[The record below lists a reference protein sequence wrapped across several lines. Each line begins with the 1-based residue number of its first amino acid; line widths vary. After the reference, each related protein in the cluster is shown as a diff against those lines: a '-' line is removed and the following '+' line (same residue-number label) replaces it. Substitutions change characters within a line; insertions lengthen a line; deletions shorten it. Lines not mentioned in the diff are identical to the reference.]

1 MRHLVDFAVRQGLEG
16 LWRNRVMSLAATVT
30 MVMMLVLLAS
40 LVIVLSG
47 LQAGVSYV
55 ESKVEIRA
63 ELAEGVVQERVD
75 TLTAQLQALP
85 EVASVTYVSKDEA
98 LAEFQRQRV
107 EDGKDPI
114 TGYTSNPF
122 PARLAIK
129 LVDPRQAGQVIGML
143 EAVRGSVVADIIGDP
158 QRTVDQLTSVT
169 ATLRTIGVAVLL
181 LVGFTVLL
189 IVVNTIRM
197 ALMSRAQEIE
207 IMRLVGASDQFV
219 RWPFIVEG
227 LLVGLA
233 GAVVTLTLLLL
244 ASGPISEVANVI
256 AGQVPVGFSQSLTLQ
271 VVSLVLA
278 AGLGLG
284 GFGAWIS
291 VRTYLRTTA

>member
-1 MRHLVDFAVRQGLEG
+1 
-16 LWRNRVMSLAATVT
+16 VMSLAATVT

-47 LQAGVSYV
+47 MQAGVSFI

-75 TLTAQLQALP
+75 MLAAQLEVLP

-98 LAEFQRQRV
+98 LAEFQQQRI
-107 EDGKDPI
+107 EAGEPPI
-114 TGYTSNPF
+114 TGYASNPF
-122 PARLAIK
+122 PARLSVR
-129 LVDPRQAGQVIGML
+129 LVDPRQAGQVMGL
-143 EAVRGSVVADIIGDP
+143 LDAVKGSVVARVLDG
-158 QRTVDQLTSVT
+158 QRSIDQLVSVT
-169 ATLRTIGVAVLL
+169 ATLRTIGIAVLL
-181 LVGFTVLL
+181 LVGFAVLL
-189 IVVNTIRM
+189 IVVNSIRM

-233 GAVVTLTLLLL
+233 GALVTLFLLLL
-244 ASGPISEVANVI
+244 ASGPISQVARVI
-256 AGQVPVGFSQSLTLQ
+256 AGQVPVGWSGSLTVQ
-271 VVSLVLA
+271 VVTLVLLS
-278 AGLGLG
+278 GLGLG
-284 GFGAWIS
+284 GVGAWIS
-291 VRTYLRTTA
+291 VRTYLRSTA

>member
-1 MRHLVDFAVRQGLEG
+1 MLHLVRFSFRQGLEG

-30 MVMMLVLLAS
+30 MVMMLVLLSS

-47 LQAGVSYV
+47 MQAGVSFI

-75 TLTAQLQALP
+75 GLTAQLQALP

-98 LAEFQRQRV
+98 LADFQRQRV
-107 EDGKDPI
+107 EAGEDPI

-129 LVDPRQAGQVIGML
+129 LVDPRQAGQVM
-143 EAVRGSVVADIIGDP
+143 AVLDAVKGSVVSRVLDD
-158 QRTVDQLTSVT
+158 QRNIDRLVSVT

-181 LVGFTVLL
+181 LVGLTVLL
-189 IVVNTIRM
+189 IVVNSIRM
-197 ALMSRAQEIE
+197 ALMSRSQEIE

-227 LLVGLA
+227 LLVGFA
-233 GAVVTLTLLLL
+233 GAFVTLTLLLL
-244 ASGPISEVANVI
+244 ASGPISEVARTI

-271 VVSLVLA
+271 VVTLVLVS
-278 AGLGLG
+278 GLGLG
-284 GFGAWIS
+284 GLGAWIS
-291 VRTYLRTTA
+291 VRAYLRTTA

>member
-1 MRHLVDFAVRQGLEG
+1 MLHLAEFSFRQGLEG
-16 LWRNRVMSLAATVT
+16 LWRNRVMSFAATVT

-47 LQAGVSYV
+47 MQAGVSYI

-75 TLTAQLQALP
+75 TLTAQLQTLP
-85 EVASVTYVSKDEA
+85 EVASVVYVSKDEA
-98 LAEFQRQRV
+98 LADFQRQRV
-107 EDGKDPI
+107 EAGEDPI

-129 LVDPRQAGQVIGML
+129 LADPRQAGQVMAVL
-143 EAVRGSVVADIIGDP
+143 DAVRGSVVANVIDS
-158 QRTVDQLTSVT
+158 QRTIDQLVSVT

-197 ALMSRAQEIE
+197 ALMSRSQEIE

-233 GAVVTLTLLLL
+233 GAVVTLLLLLL
-244 ASGPISEVANVI
+244 ASGPISDVARVI
-256 AGQVPVGFSQSLTLQ
+256 AGQVPVGFGQSLTLQ
-271 VVSLVLA
+271 VVTLVVIS
-278 AGLGLG
+278 GIGLG
-284 GFGAWIS
+284 GLGAWIS
-291 VRTYLRTTA
+291 VRAYLRTTA

>member
-1 MRHLVDFAVRQGLEG
+1 MLHLAQFSIRQGLEG

-47 LQAGVSYV
+47 VQAGVSYI

-85 EVASVTYVSKDEA
+85 EVGSVTYVSKDEA
-98 LAEFQRQRV
+98 LADFQRQRV
-107 EDGKDPI
+107 ESGQDPI

-129 LVDPRQAGQVIGML
+129 LVDPRQAGQVMAVL
-143 EAVRGSVVADIIGDP
+143 EAVRGSVVKDI
-158 QRTVDQLTSVT
+158 VDSQSVIDRLVSVT
-169 ATLRTIGVAVLL
+169 ATLRTIGVAVLV
-181 LVGFTVLL
+181 LVGLTVLL
-189 IVVNTIRM
+189 IVVNSIRM

-233 GAVVTLTLLLL
+233 GALVTLTLLLL
-244 ASGPISEVANVI
+244 ASGPISDVANAI
-256 AGQVPVGFSQSLTLQ
+256 AGQVPVGFSRSLTLQ
-271 VVSLVLA
+271 VVTLVVVS
-278 AGLGLG
+278 GLGLG
-284 GFGAWIS
+284 GLGAWIS
-291 VRTYLRTTA
+291 VRAYLRTTA

>member
-1 MRHLVDFAVRQGLEG
+1 
-16 LWRNRVMSLAATVT
+16 

-47 LQAGVSYV
+47 LQAGVSFV

-75 TLTAQLQALP
+75 TLTAQLQVLP

-98 LAEFQRQRV
+98 LAEFQQERADRG
-107 EDGKDPI
+107 DPPI

-122 PARLAIK
+122 PARLSIR
-129 LVDPRQAGQVIGML
+129 LVDPRQAAQVMGL
-143 EAVRGSVVADIIGDP
+143 LDAVKGSVVSRVLD
-158 QRTVDQLTSVT
+158 DQGTIDRLVSVT

-181 LVGFTVLL
+181 LVGFAVLL

-219 RWPFIVEG
+219 RWPFVVEG

-233 GAVVTLTLLLL
+233 GAVVTLLLLLL
-244 ASGPISEVANVI
+244 ASGPISEVARAIV
-256 AGQVPVGFSQSLTLQ
+256 GQVPVGWGGSLMLQ
-271 VVSLVLA
+271 VVTLVLV

-284 GFGAWIS
+284 GVGAWIS
-291 VRTYLRTTA
+291 VRAYLRTTA

>member
-1 MRHLVDFAVRQGLEG
+1 MLHLAEFSVRQGLEG

-47 LQAGVSYV
+47 MQAGVSYI

-75 TLTAQLQALP
+75 ALTAQLQALP

-98 LAEFQRQRV
+98 LADFQRQRL
-107 EDGKDPI
+107 EAGQDPL

-122 PARLAIK
+122 PARLSIK
-129 LVDPRQAGQVIGML
+129 LIDPRRADQVMGVL
-143 EAVRGSVVADIIGDP
+143 EAVRGSVVADVIDS
-158 QRTVDQLTSVT
+158 QRTIDKLVSVT

-181 LVGFTVLL
+181 LVGLTVLL

-219 RWPFIVEG
+219 RWLFIVEG

-233 GAVVTLTLLLL
+233 GAIVTLTLLLL
-244 ASGPISEVANVI
+244 ASGPISEVARAI
-256 AGQVPVGFSQSLTLQ
+256 AGQVPVGFSQSLSLQ
-271 VVSLVLA
+271 VVTLVVIG
-278 AGLGLG
+278 GLGLG
-284 GFGAWIS
+284 GLGAWIS
-291 VRTYLRTTA
+291 VRAYLRTTA

>member
-1 MRHLVDFAVRQGLEG
+1 MLDLVGFAVRQGLEG

-47 LQAGVSYV
+47 MQAGVSFI

-75 TLTAQLQALP
+75 ALTAQLRALP
-85 EVASVTYVSKDEA
+85 EVGSVTYVSKEEA
-98 LAEFQRQRV
+98 LDEFQRQRV
-107 EDGKDPI
+107 EAGEEPI

-129 LVDPRQAGQVIGML
+129 LVDPRQAGQVMGVL
-143 EAVRGSVVADIIGDP
+143 DAVRGSVVANIIDS
-158 QRTVDQLTSVT
+158 QRTIDRLVSVT
-169 ATLRTIGVAVLL
+169 ATLRTIGVAVLI
-181 LVGFTVLL
+181 LVGMTVLL

-227 LLVGLA
+227 LLVGFA
-233 GAVVTLTLLLL
+233 GAFVTLTLLLL
-244 ASGPISEVANVI
+244 ASGPISDVANAI
-256 AGQVPVGFSQSLTLQ
+256 AGQVPVGFSRSLTLQ
-271 VVSLVLA
+271 VVTLVLVS
-278 AGLGLG
+278 GLGLG
-284 GFGAWIS
+284 GLGAWIS
-291 VRTYLRTTA
+291 VRAYLRTTA

>member
-1 MRHLVDFAVRQGLEG
+1 MLHLIDFAFRQGLEG

-47 LQAGVSYV
+47 MQAGVSFI

-75 TLTAQLQALP
+75 MLAAQLEVLP

-98 LAEFQRQRV
+98 LAEFQQQRI
-107 EDGKDPI
+107 EAGEPPI
-114 TGYTSNPF
+114 TGYASNPF
-122 PARLAIK
+122 PARLSVR
-129 LVDPRQAGQVIGML
+129 LVDPRQAGQVMGL
-143 EAVRGSVVADIIGDP
+143 LDAVKGSVVARVLDG
-158 QRTVDQLTSVT
+158 QRSIDQLVSVT
-169 ATLRTIGVAVLL
+169 ATLRTIGIAVLL
-181 LVGFTVLL
+181 LVGFAVLL
-189 IVVNTIRM
+189 IVVNSIRM

-233 GAVVTLTLLLL
+233 GALVTLFLLLL
-244 ASGPISEVANVI
+244 ASGPISQVARVI
-256 AGQVPVGFSQSLTLQ
+256 AGQVPVGWSGSLTVQ
-271 VVSLVLA
+271 VVTLVLLS
-278 AGLGLG
+278 GLGLG
-284 GFGAWIS
+284 GVGAWIS
-291 VRTYLRTTA
+291 VRTYLRSTA

>member
-1 MRHLVDFAVRQGLEG
+1 MLHLVRFSVRQGLEG
-16 LWRNRVMSLAATVT
+16 LWRNRVMSFAATVT

-47 LQAGVSYV
+47 MQAGVAFV

-75 TLTAQLQALP
+75 TLTAQLQVMP
-85 EVASVTYVSKDEA
+85 EVASVTYVSKDDA
-98 LAEFQRQRV
+98 LAEFQQERIDRG
-107 EDGKDPI
+107 EPPI

-122 PARLAIK
+122 PARLSIK
-129 LVDPRQAGQVIGML
+129 LVDPRQAAQVMGLL
-143 EAVRGSVVADIIGDP
+143 ETVKGSVVARVLD
-158 QRTVDQLTSVT
+158 DQGTIDRLVSVT
-169 ATLRTIGVAVLL
+169 ATLRTIGIAVLL
-181 LVGFTVLL
+181 LVGFAVLL

-219 RWPFIVEG
+219 RWPFVVEG

-233 GAVVTLTLLLL
+233 GALVTLVLLLL
-244 ASGPISEVANVI
+244 ASGPISEVARAIV
-256 AGQVPVGFSQSLTLQ
+256 GQVPVGWSGSLMLQ
-271 VVSLVLA
+271 VVTLVLA

-284 GFGAWIS
+284 GVGAWIS
-291 VRTYLRTTA
+291 VRAYLRTTA

>member
-1 MRHLVDFAVRQGLEG
+1 MLHLVRFSVRQGLEG
-16 LWRNRVMSLAATVT
+16 LWRNRVMSFAATVT

-47 LQAGVSYV
+47 MQAGVAFV

-75 TLTAQLQALP
+75 TLTAQLQVMP
-85 EVASVTYVSKDEA
+85 EVASVTYVSKDDA
-98 LAEFQRQRV
+98 LAEFQQERIDRG
-107 EDGKDPI
+107 EPPI

-122 PARLAIK
+122 PARLSIK
-129 LVDPRQAGQVIGML
+129 LVDPRQAAQVMGLL
-143 EAVRGSVVADIIGDP
+143 ETVKGSVVARVLD
-158 QRTVDQLTSVT
+158 DQGTIDRLVSVT
-169 ATLRTIGVAVLL
+169 ATLRTIGIAVLL
-181 LVGFTVLL
+181 LVGFAVLL

-219 RWPFIVEG
+219 RWPFVVEG

-233 GAVVTLTLLLL
+233 GALVTLVLLLL
-244 ASGPISEVANVI
+244 ASGPISQVANVI
-256 AGQVPVGFSQSLTLQ
+256 VGQVPVGWSGSLMLQ
-271 VVSLVLA
+271 VVTLVLA

-284 GFGAWIS
+284 GVGAWIS
-291 VRTYLRTTA
+291 VRAYLRTTA

>member
-1 MRHLVDFAVRQGLEG
+1 MLDLVGFAVRQGLEG

-47 LQAGVSYV
+47 MQAGVSFI

-75 TLTAQLQALP
+75 ALTAQLQALP
-85 EVASVTYVSKDEA
+85 EVGSVTYVSKEEA
-98 LAEFQRQRV
+98 LDEFQRQRV
-107 EDGKDPI
+107 EAGEEPI

-129 LVDPRQAGQVIGML
+129 LVDPRQAGQVMGVL
-143 EAVRGSVVADIIGDP
+143 DAVRGSVVANIIDS
-158 QRTVDQLTSVT
+158 QRTIDRLVSVT
-169 ATLRTIGVAVLL
+169 ATLRTIGVAVLI
-181 LVGFTVLL
+181 LVGMTVLL

-227 LLVGLA
+227 LLVGFA
-233 GAVVTLTLLLL
+233 GAFVTLTLLLL
-244 ASGPISEVANVI
+244 ASGPISDVANAI
-256 AGQVPVGFSQSLTLQ
+256 AGQVPVGFSRSLTLQ
-271 VVSLVLA
+271 VVTLVLVS
-278 AGLGLG
+278 GLGLG
-284 GFGAWIS
+284 GLGAWIS
-291 VRTYLRTTA
+291 VRAYLRTTA